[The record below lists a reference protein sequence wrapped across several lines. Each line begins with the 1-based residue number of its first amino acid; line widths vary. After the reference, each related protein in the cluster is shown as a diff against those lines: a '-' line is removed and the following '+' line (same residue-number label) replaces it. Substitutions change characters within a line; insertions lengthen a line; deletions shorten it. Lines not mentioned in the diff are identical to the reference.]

1 MHTLNIFKIIYCHS
15 FHEKYDKKA
24 FSLIGNMQPRETFQQ
39 DMSSSVFQIC
49 ENVTTGGIPK
59 NRI

>member
-1 MHTLNIFKIIYCHS
+1 M
-15 FHEKYDKKA
+15 KYDKKA